1 MGLAARLVQKLVL
14 GNEHMT
20 ASLPPRGGPL
30 AGLKV
35 LELGQLIAGPFAAK
49 TLADFGAEV
58 IKIEPPGDAQLGTGG
73 DPLRKWRLL
82 KDGTSVWWQVQSR
95 NKRSLALDLRVA
107 EAQDIVRQLSADAD
121 VVIENFRPGAMEGW
135 GLGPDE
141 LLKRNPR
148 LIVLRISGYGQ
159 TGPYRDRPGFGV
171 VAEAMSGLRHLTA
184 EPGRVPVRVGV
195 SIGDTLAALHGVIGI
210 LLALQHR
217 HASVS
222 KDAPQGRGQVIDV
235 ALYEAV
241 FNCME
246 SLLPEYS
253 AFDAVR
259 GPAGSALPGI
269 APSNA
274 YRCMDNGSAA
284 ASAGPPQA
292 RPAPS
297 GLSAAA
303 PNLPAQVGT
312 ARRADASGISTSSEP
327 RTAGSVGA
335 YVLIAGN
342 GDSIFK
348 RLMKVI
354 GRDDLAADP
363 ALADNAGRVARVDE
377 LDQAIGRWTAQ
388 RSVADVLAALDKAA
402 VPAGRIYTVADI
414 AADPHYRAR
423 GMLDSVQMDDGTLLA
438 VPGIV
443 PKLSVTPGQHRRNAP
458 TLGQDT
464 DAVLRE
470 LGLTAAQIQ
479 GLKDKGIVS
488 GMTPSAASA
497 TASLPRSKGATP

>member
-1 MGLAARLVQKLVL
+1 MQAPVASPQPSSSTDAAP
-14 GNEHMT
+14 T
-20 ASLPPRGGPL
+20 PGPI

-49 TLADFGAEV
+49 TLADFGADV
-58 IKIEPPGDAQLGTGG
+58 IKIEPPGAG

-95 NKRSLALDLRVA
+95 NKRSIALDLKA
-107 EAQDIVRQLSADAD
+107 PEAQEIVKRLAAESD
-121 VVIENFRPGAMEGW
+121 VLIENFRPGAMEGW

-141 LLKRNPR
+141 LLELNPR

-210 LLALQHR
+210 LLALQER
-217 HASVS
+217 QRSG
-222 KDAPQGRGQVIDV
+222 KGQVIDV

-253 AFDAVR
+253 AFGAVR
-259 GPAGSALPGI
+259 EAAGSALPGI

-274 YRCMDNGSAA
+274 YRC
-284 ASAGPPQA
+284 
-292 RPAPS
+292 
-297 GLSAAA
+297 
-303 PNLPAQVGT
+303 
-312 ARRADASGISTSSEP
+312 ADGGYA
-327 RTAGSVGA
+327 
-335 YVLIAGN
+335 LIAGN
-342 GDSIFK
+342 GDSIFR
-348 RLMKVI
+348 RLMGVI
-354 GRDDLAADP
+354 DRADLASDP
-363 ALADNAGRVARVDE
+363 TLAGNAGRVARVAE
-377 LDQAIGRWTAQ
+377 LDGAIGAWTI
-388 RSVADVLAALDKAA
+388 RHSVADVLAALDKAS

-423 GMLDSVQMDDGTLLA
+423 GMLDKVQLDDGSELA
-438 VPGIV
+438 IPGIV
-443 PKLSVTPGQHRRNAP
+443 PKLSRTPGTHRRNAP
-458 TLGQDT
+458 LAVGQDS
-464 DAVLRE
+464 DAVLAE
-470 LGLTAAQIQ
+470 IGLTGEQIKALRER
-479 GLKDKGIVS
+479 GLVQ
-488 GMTPSAASA
+488 
-497 TASLPRSKGATP
+497 